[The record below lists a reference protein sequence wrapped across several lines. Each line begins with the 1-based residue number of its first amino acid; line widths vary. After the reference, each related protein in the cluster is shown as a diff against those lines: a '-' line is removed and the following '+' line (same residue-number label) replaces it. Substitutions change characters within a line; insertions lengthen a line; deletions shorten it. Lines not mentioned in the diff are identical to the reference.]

1 MAPLIR
7 LQSRV
12 TVIPS
17 PWSLQATT
25 LTISTSLAMAPPDA
39 IVVVE
44 VTKPVLGLRVPA
56 EVPSVVWVFER
67 GVESFFLSLRGAV
80 GEGTAKK
87 GGRVGKRKR
96 DRELTVV
103 VVVVV
108 VVVVLTEKLSG
119 VVADADSE
127 EADGEGADDEEADV
141 EDADGVEAV
150 GEDAG
155 REVRKIVVV
164 VVVLTEKLSGLVVD
178 ANGEEADGEEADDGE
193 ADVKDADGENAD
205 GENADEVDADWV
217 EAGGEDAGREVIKVV
232 VVVVLTE
239 KLPWVVADVDGE
251 VTDVVLAKVVGS
263 VDEGT
268 KVKNELVDV
277 PVELGTSVEVEGWT
291 DEDGTGVVGT
301 GEGIGLDGATDELDT
316 GL

>member
-1 MAPLIR
+1 MGR
-7 LQSRV
+7 EQR
-12 TVIPS
+12 
-17 PWSLQATT
+17 
-25 LTISTSLAMAPPDA
+25 
-39 IVVVE
+39 
-44 VTKPVLGLRVPA
+44 R
-56 EVPSVVWVFER
+56 R
-67 GVESFFLSLRGAV
+67 G
-80 GEGTAKK
+80 
-87 GGRVGKRKR
+87 GKRGKMKG

-108 VVVVLTEKLSG
+108 VVVVLTGKLSG
-119 VVADADSE
+119 LVADADSE

-205 GENADEVDADWV
+205 EVDADWV

-263 VDEGT
+263 VDKGT
-268 KVKNELVDV
+268 KVKNELVDI
-277 PVELGTSVEVEGWT
+277 PVELGTSVEVESWT